1 MCIKTALIFATV
13 VESSP
18 PKQESHRYVLVQ
30 LRRKR
35 TELAKFEK
43 ESGDERRRSRFD
55 FLLLFPCNLWL
66 CWFLYQG
73 LNGLKIFHCNNSN
86 FHDRVLWILASY
98 WINCICH
105 KMFTSNGY
113 FGLAWYFIA
122 ILHTYKL
129 LNWYIFSQTSLHFI
143 EINSLTFELW
153 RHLSVSVNSNQLP
166 IQFFPCNWI
175 CNRFS
180 EFCTM

>member
-1 MCIKTALIFATV
+1 MFSGSGFFPWIWAHRLFFHVFFFWKFRQSRRENEVKRGWFAIQCMCIKTALIFATV

-43 ESGDERRRSRFD
+43 ESGDVRRRSRFD

-73 LNGLKIFHCNNSN
+73 LNGLKIFHCN
-86 FHDRVLWILASY
+86 IPP
-98 WINCICH
+98 
-105 KMFTSNGY
+105 
-113 FGLAWYFIA
+113 
-122 ILHTYKL
+122 
-129 LNWYIFSQTSLHFI
+129 SLQSF
-143 EINSLTFELW
+143 
-153 RHLSVSVNSNQLP
+153 VSIS
-166 IQFFPCNWI
+166 
-175 CNRFS
+175 
-180 EFCTM
+180 